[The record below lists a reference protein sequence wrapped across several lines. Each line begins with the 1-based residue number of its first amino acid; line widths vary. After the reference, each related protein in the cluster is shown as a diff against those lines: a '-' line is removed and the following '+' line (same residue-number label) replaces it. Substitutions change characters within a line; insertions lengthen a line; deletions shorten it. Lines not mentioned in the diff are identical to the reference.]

1 MSSTL
6 HELAHEERFGT
17 VQSDGCIVVN
27 HRLPGRFTVHGMSDP
42 NRQTPTL
49 SYTVALY
56 YPDGWQLKET
66 LYAGAR
72 QFIAP
77 LHGRIEHGPGDSAP
91 YSFSVV
97 IPVTE
102 LHADPRQQ
110 FGWLGQCLFNALLT
124 AVEQTTHTLAS
135 S

>member
-1 MSSTL
+1 MPSAL
-6 HELAHEERFGT
+6 HRNVDPQWFGT

-27 HRLPGRFTVHGMSDP
+27 HRLPGRFTVHGMLDP

-110 FGWLGQCLFNALLT
+110 YAWLGQCLFNALLT
-124 AVEQTTHTLAS
+124 AVEQS
-135 S
+135 SRPVST